1 MSTTTLF
8 VELVVIGLHSILWIG
23 ILVLTFVGYQ
33 NLAWEKLLT
42 LNLAVPV
49 LGITYVLGIVI
60 DRLSDLAFISQDH
73 RLRKMHPLEH
83 LPPFLMMRFFILNK
97 SKDTYEQLEY
107 TRSRLR
113 IARAA
118 ILNFAMMTLAAILFV
133 WAHQSATPAR
143 THRLLASLVIVVVG
157 TLLTYFSYE
166 SWVALTKT
174 YTSSVIAAYQVLQDE
189 ENKK

>member
-1 MSTTTLF
+1 MTTTTLF

-23 ILVLTFVGYQ
+23 MVILAFVGFR
-33 NLAWEKLLT
+33 NVPWEKLLT
-42 LNLAVPV
+42 LNLALPGLAV
-49 LGITYVLGIVI
+49 TYVLGIVI
-60 DRLSDLAFISQDH
+60 DRLADLAFISRDH
-73 RLRKMHPLEH
+73 RLRKMHPLEN
-83 LPPFLMMRFFILNK
+83 LPPFLTMRFHILSK

-118 ILNFAMMTLAAILFV
+118 ILNFTLLTLSALLFV
-133 WAHQSATPAR
+133 WLRSGGTRSLQY
-143 THRLLASLVIVVVG
+143 RLLASLGIVVVG
-157 TLLTYFSYE
+157 FLLTYFSYE

-174 YTSSVIAAYQVLQDE
+174 YTSSVIAAYQVLQGE